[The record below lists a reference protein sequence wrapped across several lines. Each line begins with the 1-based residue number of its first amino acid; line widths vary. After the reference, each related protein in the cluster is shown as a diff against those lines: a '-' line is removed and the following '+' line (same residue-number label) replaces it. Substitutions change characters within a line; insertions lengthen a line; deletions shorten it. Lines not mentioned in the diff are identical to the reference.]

1 MTSRQRMEIEGF
13 ALSMLWRV
21 GEVDWS
27 PYNFSREP
35 LTIARVV
42 QMVEERYGHQGREV
56 LRGIRVTLH

>member
-1 MTSRQRMEIEGF
+1 MTERERVEIEAF
-13 ALSMLWRV
+13 ALTMLRHV

-35 LTIARVV
+35 LTIARVIE
-42 QMVEERYGHQGREV
+42 MVEERYGAHGREV

>member
-1 MTSRQRMEIEGF
+1 VSERERLEIESF

-35 LTIARVV
+35 LTVAHIV
-42 QMVEERYGHQGREV
+42 QMVEQRYGQHGREV